1 MVDCV
6 LYFEGDRQLS
16 FRILRAVKNRFGSTN
31 EIGVFEML
39 DNGLKEVENPSKM
52 LLEERPCDISGSA
65 IICSMEG
72 TRGILAE
79 IQALVTPTGYGN
91 PRRMSSGIDLNRVL
105 LLTAVLEKRAKINL
119 SNCDIYMN
127 TAGGL
132 RLDEPAADLGI
143 CAAIASSVT
152 DSPIP
157 PDVIFIG
164 EVGLGGELRT
174 VTKLEKRLTEAAKLG
189 FRTAIVP
196 KQSLSKINIPKDI
209 KVYGASNI
217 NEVINIFRK
226 KGAN

>member
-1 MVDCV
+1 M
-6 LYFEGDRQLS
+6 
-16 FRILRAVKNRFGSTN
+16 I
-31 EIGVFEML
+31 
-39 DNGLKEVENPSKM
+39 
-52 LLEERPCDISGSA
+52 
-65 IICSMEG
+65 
-72 TRGILAE
+72 
-79 IQALVTPTGYGN
+79 
-91 PRRMSSGIDLNRVL
+91 
-105 LLTAVLEKRAKINL
+105 AVLEKRCRLNL
-119 SNCDIYMN
+119 SNQDVYIN
-127 TAGGL
+127 VAGGL
-132 RLDEPAADLGI
+132 KIDETAVDLGI

-196 KQSLSKINIPKDI
+196 KQSLSKINLPKDI